1 MGSIPSTKRPNFL
14 IIIADDLGYSD
25 IGCFGSEIKTP
36 ALNSL
41 ARTGIQL
48 TNFHTASA
56 CSPTRSMLFSGTD
69 SHIAG
74 LGQMSEYMNQ
84 APQPYTGRP
93 GYEGYLNFRV
103 AALSEIL
110 QDNGYHTIMS
120 GKWHLGLS
128 KETSPA
134 ARGFDNSFV
143 FLSGC
148 GNHYN
153 YEPQLDNPSHALV
166 TPMNAGKFWLQ
177 DTDFLDRTKD
187 IPEDFYSTTTFTDR
201 LIGYLDEREDSAQP
215 FFAYLPFT
223 APHWPLQAPRET
235 IDKYKGLYDEG
246 PAVLRR
252 KRLDKLV
259 ELGLVSKD
267 VEPAQMTVELW
278 DTMSPTER
286 AESARKMEIYAAM
299 VDLIDVNIGRVVDHL
314 EATGELDNT
323 FVLFMSDNGAEGAM
337 LEALPLMGGAGTFQ
351 TIIDKYYDNSLKNMG
366 MANSFVWYGA
376 EWACASM
383 APSRGFK
390 TYITEGGIRCP
401 CLVRYPA
408 FAKSGT
414 NTDSFATVMDI
425 LPTILELAA
434 IPLPGKV
441 FRGRQVVTVRGA
453 SWAPH
458 LDNHTPSFH
467 DEENQITG
475 WELFGLRAIRQG
487 PWKAL
492 YMTAPRGKDRWEL
505 YNLNNDPGEVHD
517 LASTEPDILARLIEH
532 WEVYYAE
539 TGMFDP
545 GVEFKITK
553 YF

>member
-1 MGSIPSTKRPNFL
+1 
-14 IIIADDLGYSD
+14 
-25 IGCFGSEIKTP
+25 
-36 ALNSL
+36 
-41 ARTGIQL
+41 
-48 TNFHTASA
+48 
-56 CSPTRSMLFSGTD
+56 MLFSGTD

-74 LGQMSEYMNQ
+74 L
-84 APQPYTGRP
+84 GRP

-134 ARGFDNSFV
+134 ARGFDNSYA

-153 YEPQLDNPSHALV
+153 YEPQLDNPSHALL

-177 DTDFLDRTKD
+177 DTEFLDRTKD

-252 KRLDKLV
+252 KRLDRLV
-259 ELGLVSKD
+259 ELGLISKE
-267 VEPAQMTVELW
+267 VEPAPMTVELW
-278 DTMSPTER
+278 DTMPPAER

-314 EATGELDNT
+314 ETTGELDNT

-337 LEALPLMGGAGTFQ
+337 LEALPLMGGAG
-351 TIIDKYYDNSLKNMG
+351 
-366 MANSFVWYGA
+366 
-376 EWACASM
+376 
-383 APSRGFK
+383 
-390 TYITEGGIRCP
+390 
-401 CLVRYPA
+401 
-408 FAKSGT
+408 
-414 NTDSFATVMDI
+414 
-425 LPTILELAA
+425 
-434 IPLPGKV
+434 
-441 FRGRQVVTVRGA
+441 
-453 SWAPH
+453 
-458 LDNHTPSFH
+458 
-467 DEENQITG
+467 
-475 WELFGLRAIRQG
+475 

-505 YNLNNDPGEVHD
+505 YNLKNDPGEVHD